1 MTTPVKQE
9 KVDVPDIHTEED
21 IPPEES
27 GGDIEVRMS
36 SKEVLD
42 YEKALTA
49 LTGVKDLQLRD
60 KAFHLLVGLIVLI
73 MIFYASDT
81 VLTNLGLKSSTLLT
95 GVFELLKFMLSSLF
109 GFVFALKSKEK

>member
-42 YEKALTA
+42 YEK
-49 LTGVKDLQLRD
+49 G
-60 KAFHLLVGLIVLI
+60 
-73 MIFYASDT
+73 SDCF
-81 VLTNLGLKSSTLLT
+81 NRCQGSSTP
-95 GVFELLKFMLSSLF
+95 
-109 GFVFALKSKEK
+109 